1 MGKIFGR
8 YKFLN
13 LEYVYIFMKIKIIM
27 YKIWN
32 VYVCLKEIVIYM
44 YK

>member
-1 MGKIFGR
+1 
-8 YKFLN
+8 
-13 LEYVYIFMKIKIIM
+13 MKIKIIM

-44 YK
+44 YKQCINRVNNDVLIVVNK